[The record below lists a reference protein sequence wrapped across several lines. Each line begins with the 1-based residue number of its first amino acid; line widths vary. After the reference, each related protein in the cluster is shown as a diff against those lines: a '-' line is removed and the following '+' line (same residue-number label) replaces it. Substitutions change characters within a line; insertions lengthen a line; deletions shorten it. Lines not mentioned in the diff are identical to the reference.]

1 MYIGENSRVKAEK
14 INCDKIW
21 RSGMIVS
28 EKEWEYMQT
37 EEYAKVLEMQEKQWD
52 REEEDNILKKINYNL
67 ELGTKEARNVLTDM
81 FRNEEFIKKYSQR
94 NHIAGMIVV
103 MEIYEK
109 EKQMNEEI
117 TILDVVKSCEEV
129 KSLIMQLKFILWRLE
144 FKNELQAK
152 EVLTD
157 YILNRH
163 LSPCMIQYM
172 VCISNWDKNKVLI
185 QLSNHFLDRNMYRY
199 AYGMLHYLQ
208 ERLPKEEA
216 IKKEKI

>member
-1 MYIGENSRVKAEK
+1 
-14 INCDKIW
+14 
-21 RSGMIVS
+21 MIVS

-94 NHIAGMIVV
+94 NHIAC
-103 MEIYEK
+103 
-109 EKQMNEEI
+109 
-117 TILDVVKSCEEV
+117 ILDVVKSCEEV